1 MLTRRRAARPAQP
14 QPENDLTQTPLKIL
28 LGPSSFGAS
37 NPAPLERMRAAGLE
51 VVDNPHKR
59 KLTQEELLGLLP
71 GVSGIIAGL
80 EPLNREV
87 LSRSQLKV
95 ISRVGVGLSNVDL
108 EAAAEL
114 GIAVRY
120 TPDAPTIAVA
130 ELTVG
135 CLLSLLRRVME
146 MDRALH
152 QCRWEKCVGYQLAG
166 RTVLLVGLGRIG
178 RAVTRL
184 LTPFGVRLLA
194 ADPKV
199 EQAPEGIELVTL
211 AQGLSQA
218 DVISLHAS
226 GSELILGPE
235 QFALIKPGAFLL
247 NPSRGELVDETSLQT
262 ALDSGRL
269 AGAWL
274 DAFRQEPYAGPLTS
288 YANVI
293 LTPHVGSYSAECRL
307 AMEMQAA
314 NNLLAALAERGL
326 LPESQPR

>member
-1 MLTRRRAARPAQP
+1 MSAAS
-14 QPENDLTQTPLKIL
+14 LKVL
-28 LGPSSFGAS
+28 LAPSSFGAS
-37 NPAPLERMRAAGLE
+37 NPAPLERLSQAGLE
-51 VVDNPHKR
+51 LIDNPYKR
-59 KLTQEELLGLLP
+59 KLTQEELLALLP

-80 EPLNREV
+80 EPLNRAV

-114 GIAVRY
+114 GIIVRY

-135 CLLSLLRRVME
+135 CLLSLLRRVAE
-146 MDRALH
+146 MDHALH
-152 QCRWEKCVGYQLAG
+152 QCCWNKCVGYQLAG

-178 RAVTRL
+178 RAVARL
-184 LTPFGVRLLA
+184 LGPFGVRLLGC
-194 ADPKV
+194 DPAMK
-199 EQAPEGIELVTL
+199 EAPAGIELVSL
-211 AQGLSQA
+211 AQGLPQA

-226 GSELILGPE
+226 GTQNLLGPE
-235 QFALIKPGAFLL
+235 QMALIKSGAFLL
-247 NPSRGELVDETSLQT
+247 NPSRGELVDEAGLQA

-274 DAFRQEPYAGPLTS
+274 DVFWREPYDGPLTK
-288 YANVI
+288 YDNVL

-307 AMEMQAA
+307 DMEMQAA
-314 NNLLAALAERGL
+314 DNLLAALAEKGL
-326 LPESQPR
+326 LAPDKANRNP

>member
-1 MLTRRRAARPAQP
+1 M
-14 QPENDLTQTPLKIL
+14 KVL
-28 LGPSSFGAS
+28 LAPSSFGA
-37 NPAPLERMRAAGLE
+37 NDPAPLARLAQAGLE
-51 VVDNPHKR
+51 LVDNPYKR
-59 KLTQEELLGLLP
+59 KLTQEELLTLLP

-146 MDRALH
+146 MDRTLH

-178 RAVTRL
+178 RAVARL
-184 LTPFGVRLLA
+184 LAPFGVRLLA
-194 ADPKV
+194 ADPAV
-199 EQAPEGIELVTL
+199 EQTPQGVELVSL
-211 AQGLSQA
+211 AQGLPQA

-226 GSELILGPE
+226 GSQQVLGPE

-247 NPSRGELVDETSLQT
+247 NPSRGELVDEAGLQA

-274 DAFRQEPYAGPLTS
+274 DAFQQEPYAGPLTG

-307 AMEMQAA
+307 DMEMQAV
-314 NNLLAALAERGL
+314 NNLLAALAEQGL
-326 LPESQPR
+326 LPEAQPR

>member
-1 MLTRRRAARPAQP
+1 V
-14 QPENDLTQTPLKIL
+14 L
-28 LGPSSFGAS
+28 LAPSSFGA
-37 NPAPLERMRAAGLE
+37 NDPAPLARLAQAGLE
-51 VVDNPHKR
+51 LVDNPYKR
-59 KLTQEELLGLLP
+59 KLTQEELLTLLP

-146 MDRALH
+146 MDRTLH

-178 RAVTRL
+178 RAVARL
-184 LTPFGVRLLA
+184 LAPFGVRLLA
-194 ADPKV
+194 ADPAV
-199 EQAPEGIELVTL
+199 EQTPQGVELVSL
-211 AQGLSQA
+211 AQGLPQA

-226 GSELILGPE
+226 GSQQVLGPE

-247 NPSRGELVDETSLQT
+247 NPSRGELVDEAGLQA

-274 DAFRQEPYAGPLTS
+274 DAFQQEPYAGPLTG

-307 AMEMQAA
+307 DMEMQAV
-314 NNLLAALAERGL
+314 NNLLAALAEQGL
-326 LPESQPR
+326 LPEAQPR